1 MCQCMKVEHII
12 KYINC
17 LFLIAYTVTCIDF
30 EHFVAISRKILY
42 FTYISAD
49 QKYVNPSM
57 VIKLMVTNAPRKSYQ
72 LIHHREHI

>member
-42 FTYISAD
+42 LTYQYISAD
-49 QKYVNPSM
+49 QKNVNPSM
-57 VIKLMVTNAPRKSYQ
+57 VIKLMVINTPRKS
-72 LIHHREHI
+72 

>member
-1 MCQCMKVEHII
+1 MCQCMKVEHIT

-17 LFLIAYTVTCIDF
+17 SFLIVYTVTCIDF

-42 FTYISAD
+42 LTYQYISAD

-57 VIKLMVTNAPRKSYQ
+57 VIKLMVTNTPRKS
-72 LIHHREHI
+72 

>member
-42 FTYISAD
+42 LTYISTD
-49 QKYVNPSM
+49 QNNVNPSM

>member
-17 LFLIAYTVTCIDF
+17 SFLIAYTVTCIDF

-42 FTYISAD
+42 LTNISAD

>member
-1 MCQCMKVEHII
+1 MYQRMKVEHIT

-57 VIKLMVTNAPRKSYQ
+57 VIKLMVTNAPRKS
-72 LIHHREHI
+72 